1 MTQVMAAT
9 PNASAREARDAHMLR
24 QLKRRQMLETQI
36 QDTLTK
42 KQRLEYVSA
51 VAKDV
56 MLNLLAGDISYE
68 PTDAEWDHLVQL
80 TQAHPS
86 FEKQFSFPPEGTEGW
101 VTPSTKKK
109 PSHLKIVALDCEM
122 CVTVSLTSNVR
133 TSNSLCRV
141 SAVDGEDMIRSIIAD
156 LIVHQPEPGMRMLDA
171 KTDIHGITSKQIAM
185 SKISVRKAQKR
196 MLKFISA
203 DTIVVGHS
211 VYGDLASL
219 RINHR
224 RVIDTAMIY
233 QRMGTDAFRGT
244 PGLKCLTK
252 FLLKFEMPDGHDST
266 IDAQASMLAAKY
278 AARNPTGQIIP
289 SAVEL
294 HGPKQ
299 PVVPRIRST
308 SAYSGPPKLIPTA
321 FQLGQ
326 GPMNEASFVAPV
338 AASAEPHTSAETA
351 AAVPAAAAP
360 VVMTEAQIA
369 RSCRLRVHRIPKGIT
384 TADLQNFF
392 VHNAKV
398 VPTAVE
404 QIVWPPS
411 KKHGSANVTFTTNL
425 HAQLAFDA
433 VQTAGATKR
442 AQQDSIGRAQKVVT
456 IVNGKG
462 KSFKDIRIGVV

>member
-1 MTQVMAAT
+1 MTQVMAST
-9 PNASAREARDAHMLR
+9 PNASAREARDAHEVR
-24 QLKRRQMLETQI
+24 KLKRRQLLEEQI
-36 QDTLTK
+36 VDTLAK
-42 KQRLEYVSA
+42 KQRLEIVSA

-56 MLNLLAGDISYE
+56 MLDLLAGDISYQ

-80 TQAHPS
+80 TQAHPN
-86 FEKQFSFPPEGTEGW
+86 FDKHFTFPADGEGW
-101 VTPSTKKK
+101 VTPSATKK
-109 PSHLKIVALDCEM
+109 PSHLKIVAIDCEM
-122 CVTVSLTSNVR
+122 CVTASLTSNLR
-133 TSNSLCRV
+133 TASSLCRV
-141 SAVDGEDMIRSIIAD
+141 SAVDGEDMISSIIAD
-156 LIVHQPEPGMRMLDA
+156 LIVHQPEPGMRMVDA
-171 KTDIHGITSKQIAM
+171 KTDIHGITPQQIAK

-233 QRMGTDAFRGT
+233 QRIGTDPKRGT

-299 PVVPRIRST
+299 PVVPRIRPSHT
-308 SAYSGPPKLIPTA
+308 YSGPPKLIPTA

-326 GPMNEASFVAPV
+326 GPMNEASFVA
-338 AASAEPHTSAETA
+338 
-351 AAVPAAAAP
+351 AAAAP
-360 VVMTEAQIA
+360 VSTQPQAVAAETPAPAAPAVMTEAQIA

-411 KKHGSANVTFTTNL
+411 KKHGSASVTFNTNL

-433 VQTAGATKR
+433 VQTAGAGKR
-442 AQQDSIGRAQKVVT
+442 AQQDSIGRAQKVVS

-462 KSFKDIRIGVV
+462 KAFKDIRINVV